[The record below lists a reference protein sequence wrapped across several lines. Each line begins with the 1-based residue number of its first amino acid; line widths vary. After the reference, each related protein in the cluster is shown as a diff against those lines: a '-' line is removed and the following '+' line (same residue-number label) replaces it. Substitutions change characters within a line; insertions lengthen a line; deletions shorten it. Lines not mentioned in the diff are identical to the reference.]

1 MERKCPHKD
10 EGFFYF
16 HSFVSCNLPL
26 SMFCKTTILSFI
38 LLIGL
43 SANIFAQVSLEELED
58 NLAKAR
64 DVNNY
69 SDLAS
74 TYLAIGDYNEEYLKN
89 HEKAFESYTRAMEYF
104 KLENDSNAFHLTKLK
119 VANHFRLTGQRQ
131 QALDNYNEIIHY
143 FKRTGQDKNVAKAY
157 LDVSILHAENNDLEP
172 QGLYLDSIQKFSFV
186 NSDTLFKVLFNFE
199 KIRYYKSI
207 FDFGEAQRLCQETFE
222 LSEYLENDLYKGKAL
237 YFFGTLISPTR
248 PEEALTHFQD
258 GYSFVQ
264 KRALE
269 PIKLDL
275 LKELS
280 EAHLKNKAFEEA
292 YFFSKEY
299 SKLNDSILNKE
310 RVEAI
315 NNLTVKYEARQK
327 QREIEILEQKAEL
340 VKNTNNQQKRALY
353 VLGGLIFLLA
363 ITTYF
368 IVQFF
373 RQRIKA
379 TRIINAQR
387 DKINNQKIKD
397 LENDVKI
404 NSMQSVIEGQ
414 ELERERIAKDL
425 HDSLGGL
432 LSAIKLQFEKVRAD
446 VNIDGEDFNNAQGLL
461 DTAVDEVRSISRN
474 LQPGSLNDMGLVA
487 AINDLVNRYVGEA
500 YPDIDFQ
507 HYNIPR
513 DIDNMFAT
521 SIYRI
526 IQELLNNAIKYANA
540 NEIIIQLNREEDEI
554 IISLEDD
561 GVGFNTKS
569 FEKGM
574 GLENVQSRVKYL
586 KGDLQIDS
594 QENIG
599 TSYLIHVKMENARQ
613 GTNK

>member
-16 HSFVSCNLPL
+16 DSLLSCNLPL
-26 SMFCKTTILSFI
+26 SMFNKSIILTTII
-38 LLIGL
+38 LFSL
-43 SANIFAQVSLEELED
+43 SANVFAQVSQEELED

-64 DVNNY
+64 EVNIY
-69 SDLAS
+69 ADLAS
-74 TYLAIGDYNEEYLKN
+74 AYLAIGDYNAEYLKN

-104 KLENDSNAFHLTKLK
+104 KLESDSNAYHLTKLK
-119 VANHFRLTGQRQ
+119 VANHFRLTEQRQ

-143 FKRTGQDKNVAKAY
+143 FKRTNQEENLAKAY
-157 LDVSILHAENNDLEP
+157 LDVSILHANNNDLEP
-172 QGLYLDSIQKFSFV
+172 QGLYLDSIQSFSFV
-186 NSDTLFKVLFNFE
+186 KSDTLFNVLFNFE
-199 KIRYYKSI
+199 KIRYNKSI
-207 FDFGEAQRLCQETFE
+207 LEYGEARRLCQATFE
-222 LSEYLENDLYKGKAL
+222 LSEYLDNDLYKGKAL
-237 YFFGTLISPTR
+237 FYLGTLMSDTKPK
-248 PEEALTHFQD
+248 EALTHFQD
-258 GYSFVQ
+258 GYSFVS

-275 LKELS
+275 LQELS
-280 EAHLKNKAFEEA
+280 EAHSKNKEFEQAFL
-292 YFFSKEY
+292 YSKEY
-299 SKLNDSILNKE
+299 SRLNDSLLNKE
-310 RVEAI
+310 RAEAI
-315 NNLTVKYEARQK
+315 NNLTVKYEANQK
-327 QREIEILEQKAEL
+327 KREIQVLEEQTEL
-340 VKNTNNQQKRALY
+340 VKDVNDQQRRALY
-353 VLGGLIFLLA
+353 VLGGGMFLLA

-379 TRIINAQR
+379 TRIINLQR

-432 LSAIKLQFEKVRAD
+432 LSAIKLQFEKVRSDA
-446 VNIDGEDFNNAQGLL
+446 NIDGEDFNNAQGLL

-487 AINDLVNRYVGEA
+487 AINDLVNRYVGGA

-513 DIDNMFAT
+513 DLDNMFAT

-574 GLENVQSRVKYL
+574 GIENVQSRVKYL

-599 TSYLIHVKMENARQ
+599 TSYLIHVKMENAKLQ
-613 GTNK
+613 TSK

>member
-16 HSFVSCNLPL
+16 DSPVSRTLPF
-26 SMFCKTTILSFI
+26 SMFDKHIILSIFFFFS
-38 LLIGL
+38 L
-43 SANIFAQVSLEELED
+43 SANVFSQESLKELEE

-64 DVNNY
+64 DENNY
-69 SDLAS
+69 ADLAS
-74 TYLAIGDYNEEYLKN
+74 TYLAIGEYNEENLKN
-89 HEKAFESYTRAMEYF
+89 HEKAFESYTRAMDYL
-104 KLENDSNAFHLTKLK
+104 KLVSDSNAYHLTKLK

-143 FKRTGQDKNVAKAY
+143 FKRTNQDKNLAKAY
-157 LDVSILHAENNDLEP
+157 LDVSILHANNNNLEP
-172 QGLYLDSIQKFSFV
+172 QGLYLDSIQRFSFIK
-186 NSDTLFKVLFNFE
+186 SDTLFNVLFNFE

-207 FDFGEAQRLCQETFE
+207 SDYGEARRLCQETFE
-222 LSEYLENDLYKGKAL
+222 LSEYLESDLYKGKAL
-237 YFFGTLISPTR
+237 FYLGTLISDNR
-248 PEEALTHFQD
+248 PKEALTHFQD
-258 GYSFVQ
+258 GYSFVK

-280 EAHLKNKAFEEA
+280 EAHSKAKEYDQAF
-292 YFFSKEY
+292 YYSKEY
-299 SKLNDSILNKE
+299 SKLNDSILDRE
-310 RVEAI
+310 RAEAI
-315 NNLTVKYEARQK
+315 NNLTVKYEAREK
-327 QREIEILEQKAEL
+327 EREIVVLEQQTEL
-340 VKNTNNQQKRALY
+340 VKDVNDQQRRALY
-353 VLGGLIFLLA
+353 VLGGGMFLLA

-379 TRIINAQR
+379 TRIINSQR

-414 ELERERIAKDL
+414 ELERKRIAQDL

-432 LSAIKLQFEKVRAD
+432 LSAIKLQFEKVKSDA
-446 VNIDGEDFNNAQGLL
+446 NIDGEDFNNAQDLL

-474 LQPGSLNDMGLVA
+474 LQPGSLSDMGLVA
-487 AINDLVNRYVGEA
+487 AINDLVNRYVGGA

-513 DIDNMFAT
+513 NLDNMFAT

-554 IISLEDD
+554 IISFEDD
-561 GVGFNTKS
+561 GVGFNTSS

-574 GLENVQSRVKYL
+574 GLENVQSRIKYL

-599 TSYLIHVKMENARQ
+599 TSYLIHLKMENA
-613 GTNK
+613 KPPASK

>member
-1 MERKCPHKD
+1 MRA
-10 EGFFYF
+10 F
-16 HSFVSCNLPL
+16 
-26 SMFCKTTILSFI
+26 FI
-38 LLIGL
+38 LIPLFLVTCLSDMIYRPIIISLLFILGL
-43 SANIFAQVSLEELED
+43 SANIFSQISLDELEEKLSVAREEKD
-58 NLAKAR
+58 FEALA
-64 DVNNY
+64 N
-69 SDLAS
+69 
-74 TYLAIGDYNEEYLKN
+74 TYLAIGDFEEENFKN

-104 KLENDSNAFHLTKLK
+104 KLVQDSNAYHQTKQKL
-119 VANHFRLTGQRQ
+119 ANNFRLTGQRQ
-131 QALDNYNEIIHY
+131 QALENYNEVIHY
-143 FKRTGQDKNVAKAY
+143 FKRTDQDKNLAKAY
-157 LDVSILHAENNDLEP
+157 LDVSILHANNNDLEP
-172 QGLYLDSIQKFSFV
+172 QGTYLDSVSKFNFIK
-186 NSDTLFKVLFNFE
+186 SDTLFNVLFNFE
-199 KIRYYKSI
+199 KIRYYQSI
-207 FDFGEAQRLCQETFE
+207 QDVNEARRLSQETFE
-222 LSEYLENDLYKGKAL
+222 LSEYLQSDFYKGKAL
-237 YFFGTLISPTR
+237 YYLGTLVANNNPKA
-248 PEEALTHFQD
+248 ALTHFQD
-258 GYSFVQ
+258 GYNFVE
-264 KRALE
+264 KRSLE
-269 PIKLDL
+269 PLKLDL

-280 EAHLKNKAFEEA
+280 EAHLKNKNFEQA
-292 YFFSKEY
+292 YLFLDSY
-299 SKLNDSILNKE
+299 SELNDSILNSE
-310 RVEAI
+310 RITAI
-315 NNLTVKYEARQK
+315 NNLTVKYET
-327 QREIEILEQKAEL
+327 REKINEIDFLEQQTEL
-340 VKNTNNQQKRALY
+340 VKKENDQQRRALY
-353 VLGGLIFLLA
+353 VLGGGLLLLV

-379 TRIINAQR
+379 TRIINKQR
-387 DKINNQKIKD
+387 DKIDKQKIKD

-432 LSAIKLQFEKVRAD
+432 LSAIKLQFEKVKSD
-446 VNIDGEDFNNAQGLL
+446 SNIDGEDFNNAQGLL

-500 YPDIDFQ
+500 YPEIDFQ

-574 GLENVQSRVKYL
+574 GIENVQSRVKYL

-599 TSYLIHVKMENARQ
+599 TSYLIHVKMENAKLQ
-613 GTNK
+613 SNK